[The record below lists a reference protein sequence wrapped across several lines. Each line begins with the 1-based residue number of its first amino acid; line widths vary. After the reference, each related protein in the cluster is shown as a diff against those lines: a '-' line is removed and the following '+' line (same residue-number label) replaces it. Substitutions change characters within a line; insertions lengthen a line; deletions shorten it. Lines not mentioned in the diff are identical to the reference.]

1 MRTKSNLDSAYGT
14 NTSKAD
20 TILSFHMDELGQGG
34 AIDLWLKTHRVK
46 RSVVDEVKRS
56 LLDSIQGR
64 SQDGSVDEGRTVSQ
78 AMKSNNKTE
87 GSEYLRRSTVA
98 FFPYQENLIRNSE
111 KHVSVR
117 LTETHSSDEPWM
129 ELGTPQP

>member
-64 SQDGSVDEGRTVSQ
+64 S
-78 AMKSNNKTE
+78 
-87 GSEYLRRSTVA
+87 
-98 FFPYQENLIRNSE
+98 
-111 KHVSVR
+111 
-117 LTETHSSDEPWM
+117 
-129 ELGTPQP
+129 